1 MSIYAPLKRIAAP
14 CARHFSS
21 VKDGLTSYK
30 GRLYPKETFTSLPVR
45 WGDHDALNHVNNV
58 VYFQYFEQARVN
70 WFQTVTKIPL
80 NAVDTELGNV
90 GIAPIIAQTSCKYKR
105 PVTFPDNLTIAFSS
119 ELVDEARGDFKHHYI
134 VYSENQDAVV
144 SEGTA
149 DIVSYNYK
157 DKKRVPVP
165 DGWTFE

>member
-1 MSIYAPLKRIAAP
+1 MSIYTPLKRIATP
-14 CARHFSS
+14 CRRHFSS
-21 VKDGLTSYK
+21 VKDTLTSYK

-70 WFQTVTKIPL
+70 WFQNVTKIPL
-80 NAVDTELGNV
+80 NAVDTHLGNV

>member
-1 MSIYAPLKRIAAP
+1 M
-14 CARHFSS
+14 
-21 VKDGLTSYK
+21 TSYK

-70 WFQTVTKIPL
+70 WFQNVTKIPL
-80 NAVDTELGNV
+80 NAVDTHLGNV

>member
-1 MSIYAPLKRIAAP
+1 MIIYAPLKRIAPP
-14 CARHFSS
+14 CRRHFSS

-30 GRLYPKETFTSLPVR
+30 GRLYPQETFTSLPVR

-58 VYFQYFEQARVN
+58 VYFQYFEQARCN
-70 WFQTVTKIPL
+70 WFQTVAKIPL

-119 ELVDEARGDFKHHYI
+119 EVIDEARGDFRHHYI

-144 SEGTA
+144 SEGSA
-149 DIVSYNYK
+149 DIVAYNYK

-165 DGWTFE
+165 EGWTFE